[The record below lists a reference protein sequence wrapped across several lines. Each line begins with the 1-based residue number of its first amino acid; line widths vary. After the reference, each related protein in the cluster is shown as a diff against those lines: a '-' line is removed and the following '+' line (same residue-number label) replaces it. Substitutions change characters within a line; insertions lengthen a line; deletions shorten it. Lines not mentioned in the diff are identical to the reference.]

1 MEMERIN
8 EDTIRVL
15 IGNDDLNERG
25 IRVLDLLGNHKQIE
39 SFFYSILEEV
49 DVDHQFQDNDAVT
62 FQVLPNRNGLELF
75 ISKNSENLQDTIAK
89 ATQSSNQSDDSSSAD
104 DVSEYLKR
112 KLMQTDTNNPDQSQG
127 VARNQTK
134 DTNDLDPYIDDPDTP
149 TKEYVLQF
157 GSFEDVI
164 ALAQMFRPEGLASNL
179 FKYHGTY
186 YMELVFF
193 VDQSSADTIKDDVA
207 VALEYADL
215 AKVSADVLLEHGEKV
230 MSNAA
235 LETVRHY
242 FK

>member
-89 ATQSSNQSDDSSSAD
+89 ATQSPNQSDEGTTQD
-104 DVSEYLKR
+104 DVSDYLKR
-112 KLMQTDTNNPDQSQG
+112 KLMQTDTDNNDQTQG
-127 VARNQTK
+127 VQSNPTK

-157 GSFEDVI
+157 DSFEDVI
-164 ALAQMFRPEGLASNL
+164 SLAQMFRPEGLASNL
-179 FKYHGTY
+179 FKYRDKY

-193 VDQSSADTIKDDVA
+193 VDQSSTGTIKDDVS
-207 VALEYADL
+207 VALEYANL
-215 AKVSADVLLEHGEKV
+215 SKVTADVLLEHGEKV

-235 LETVRHY
+235 LETMRHY